1 VPDPQDP
8 QTFEAS
14 KLTGR
19 GARGHEPLVRELLAA
34 RRELPAR
41 EAAVEAF
48 DEAACWLRV
57 RRGEFELLMNFG
69 RAQVVPARG
78 RAVVVTTGTAKVQ
91 DGGVRLGA
99 MTGALVR

>member
-1 VPDPQDP
+1 
-8 QTFEAS
+8 
-14 KLTGR
+14 
-19 GARGHEPLVRELLAA
+19 VRELLAA

-78 RAVVVTTGTAKVQ
+78 RAVVVTTGAAKVQ